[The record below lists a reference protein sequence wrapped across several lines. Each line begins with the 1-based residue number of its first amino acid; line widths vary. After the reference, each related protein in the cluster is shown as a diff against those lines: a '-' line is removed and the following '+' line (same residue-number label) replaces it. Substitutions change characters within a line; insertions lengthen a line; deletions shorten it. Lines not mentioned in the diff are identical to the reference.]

1 MRGPSA
7 GTVRWL
13 LFSDLHFKHHDL
25 DRVRQTAQWIVA
37 EAERNQV
44 ARAVIC
50 GDLLTSRT
58 MQPTHV
64 LSACYR
70 FIGLLSDAVPRVHI
84 VLGNHDLAYRRDYQ
98 TTALDAL
105 NINRLAPYVSLHSGI
120 AHHEWDGRRVLLL
133 PFREEQN
140 ELTEAVATLD
150 PNEASQTVAFA
161 HLAINKA
168 ITQRYV
174 VGAGVDNPRGTNSI
188 THCGMMGP
196 DRFASLARTLT
207 GHFHSH
213 QTIAQERSG
222 CSKVDLRGS
231 VTYLGSPLQLSWA
244 DLYDEERG
252 VVLFDPET
260 LEHEMLIN
268 PHAVCYATA
277 DLRQVLDGQIDESA
291 VTDKHVMLLGELTHI
306 KYVTARDKL
315 LSLGVR
321 SVRSWTPMGL
331 AFHANRPLF
340 GLGASV
346 PASDAA
352 IQPSEESTQDAK
364 GPDISSDGVSSSDP
378 GTEPRAARLDLAT
391 EAREYIESLELDESL
406 LLRRDELVRVGQ
418 RMIQVSREIADQDD
432 EAKINHQDFLDRSY
446 QAVGTR
452 TATEMA
458 GPSTHV
464 FVAEPRKLT
473 ITNFLGVQT
482 TITIDF
488 RQDLPRGLT
497 FLVGDNG
504 SGKSTLVEAMV
515 WCQFGR
521 CIRSGLAVNDVV
533 NDKVGKNCSVIL
545 EFANGYTIAR
555 HRKHKDYGNF
565 VSISLHGEQQLQLEH
580 PNARTMQGA
589 IDELLGTDY
598 ETYVRT
604 VVLGHESGAS
614 FLNSTPAQR
623 RDLIEASLGLSVLDQ
638 CGQVSKTLLRDVS
651 NNVDEVKRKL
661 ESLLRTMEHVERK
674 QEDLDRTKKRL
685 EEEANEAVASLQ
697 AAIGEHAA
705 AELRMDKQG
714 PSNGEDTQYG
724 HEHPEVDR
732 ELASRELQISVANEG
747 PESGELNI
755 EFRVQ
760 ISTLQDQIHH
770 EQENLQRL
778 ETTYVRMQEQK
789 HVESTSWPG
798 RLQQRLSQ
806 RLEAMAVAHPV
817 GLRKLLHTV
826 KISILRFRLMAARG
840 LLRIFGFPRDGTNAQ
855 DHIQDAAINNLRD
868 HIKNSTSRLQSLKHE
883 ATRAI
888 ALEKLAI
895 ATNHTVMMN
904 EKLAQAFQTQK
915 RCAALQQQV
924 TLKQAKVATYTHLL
938 ETEQS
943 SLHLLRSEHDALA
956 TRLQELAADRELFA
970 FWSSALAKRTRQPSS
985 CSSTRYTAKETS
997 TFREYVLMKSL
1008 SELNALLAEVL
1019 TVLYDNTRHPRALAT
1034 GMLHSLFDDE
1044 SIDTTINTS
1053 LPFSGSVLDRTLAVH
1068 PSLAYGKRSGGER
1081 KRVDLAL
1088 FFALLQL
1095 AWARSAHHAHYV
1107 LIDEVFD
1114 SLDEAGQAA
1123 VVRWCGLMS
1132 QTVASW
1138 IVVITHSR
1146 FLVERDW
1153 EQDIAKALVVR
1164 ARMGQRGTELV
1175 VDGRRIGVQDGA

>member
-1 MRGPSA
+1 
-7 GTVRWL
+7 
-13 LFSDLHFKHHDL
+13 
-25 DRVRQTAQWIVA
+25 
-37 EAERNQV
+37 
-44 ARAVIC
+44 
-50 GDLLTSRT
+50 
-58 MQPTHV
+58 
-64 LSACYR
+64 
-70 FIGLLSDAVPRVHI
+70 
-84 VLGNHDLAYRRDYQ
+84 
-98 TTALDAL
+98 
-105 NINRLAPYVSLHSGI
+105 
-120 AHHEWDGRRVLLL
+120 
-133 PFREEQN
+133 
-140 ELTEAVATLD
+140 
-150 PNEASQTVAFA
+150 
-161 HLAINKA
+161 
-168 ITQRYV
+168 
-174 VGAGVDNPRGTNSI
+174 
-188 THCGMMGP
+188 
-196 DRFASLARTLT
+196 
-207 GHFHSH
+207 
-213 QTIAQERSG
+213 
-222 CSKVDLRGS
+222 
-231 VTYLGSPLQLSWA
+231 
-244 DLYDEERG
+244 
-252 VVLFDPET
+252 
-260 LEHEMLIN
+260 
-268 PHAVCYATA
+268 
-277 DLRQVLDGQIDESA
+277 
-291 VTDKHVMLLGELTHI
+291 
-306 KYVTARDKL
+306 
-315 LSLGVR
+315 
-321 SVRSWTPMGL
+321 
-331 AFHANRPLF
+331 
-340 GLGASV
+340 
-346 PASDAA
+346 
-352 IQPSEESTQDAK
+352 
-364 GPDISSDGVSSSDP
+364 
-378 GTEPRAARLDLAT
+378 
-391 EAREYIESLELDESL
+391 
-406 LLRRDELVRVGQ
+406 
-418 RMIQVSREIADQDD
+418 MIQVSRDVADQDD

-446 QAVGTR
+446 QAVGAR

-464 FVAEPRKLT
+464 FVAEPRKLI
-473 ITNFLGVQT
+473 ITNFLGVQS

-504 SGKSTLVEAMV
+504 SGKSTLVEAIV

-555 HRKHKDYGNF
+555 HRKHKDYGNS

-580 PNARTMQGA
+580 PNARTTQAA

-638 CGQVSKTLLRDVS
+638 CGQVSKLLLRNV
-651 NNVDEVKRKL
+651 NNGVDEVKSKL
-661 ESLLRTMEHVERK
+661 EILLRTMEHVEWK
-674 QEDLDRTKKRL
+674 LEDVNRIKKRL
-685 EEEANEAVASLQ
+685 EEEANKAVASLQ

-714 PSNGEDTQYG
+714 PSNGEDTQFG
-724 HEHPEVDR
+724 HEHPEFDT
-732 ELASRELQISVANEG
+732 EIASRELQISVANEG

-770 EQENLQRL
+770 KQENLQRL
-778 ETTYVRMQEQK
+778 ETSYARIQEQK
-789 HVESTSWPG
+789 NPEPTSWLG

-806 RLEAMAVAHPV
+806 RLEVMAVAHPI
-817 GLRKLLHTV
+817 GLRKLLHAA
-826 KISILRFRLMAARG
+826 KMSILRFRLMAVGG
-840 LLRIFGFPRDGTNAQ
+840 LLRIFGFPRDGTNVQ
-855 DHIQDAAINNLRD
+855 DHIQDAAINKLRD
-868 HIKNSTSRLQSLKHE
+868 DIKNSTSRLQSLKHE
-883 ATRAI
+883 ATRVI

-895 ATNHTVMMN
+895 ATNNTVMMN

-915 RCAALQQQV
+915 TCAALQQQV
-924 TLKQAKVATYTHLL
+924 TLKQGEVATYTHLV

-970 FWSSALAKRTRQPSS
+970 FWSSALAKRTRQASS

-997 TFREYVLMKSL
+997 NFREYVLMKSL
-1008 SELNALLAEVL
+1008 SELNALLAQVL
-1019 TVLYDNTRHPRALAT
+1019 TVLYDDTRHPRALAT

-1044 SIDTTINTS
+1044 SVDTRINTS
-1053 LPFSGSVLDRTLAVH
+1053 LPFSGSVFDRTLTFH
-1068 PSLAYGKRSGGER
+1068 PSLAYGKSSGGER

-1146 FLVERDW
+1146 FLVKRDW
-1153 EQDIAKALVVR
+1153 EQDIGKALIVR
-1164 ARMGQRGTELV
+1164 ARMGQGGTELV
-1175 VDGRRIGVQDGA
+1175 VDGRRIGVQDEA